1 MYSISLNFS
10 ELKKLEKFISKNGNE
25 FVSVTMFIND
35 IPDKFGNTIQLKSKL
50 GNEFIFVGNGKKYVK
65 KESNETA
72 KNDLPF

>member
-35 IPDKFGNTIQLKSKL
+35 SADKFGNTIQLKAKL

-65 KESNETA
+65 KESNETI

>member
-25 FVSVTMFIND
+25 FISVTMFMND
-35 IPDKFGNTIQLKSKL
+35 TADKYGNTIQLKAKL
-50 GNEFIFVGNGKKYVK
+50 DNEFIFVGNGKKYVK
-65 KESNETA
+65 KESNETV

>member
-25 FVSVTMFIND
+25 FISVTMFIND
-35 IPDKFGNTIQLKSKL
+35 IPDKFGNTIQLKAKL
-50 GNEFIFVGNGKKYVK
+50 NNEFIFVGNGKKYVK
-65 KESNETA
+65 KESNETI